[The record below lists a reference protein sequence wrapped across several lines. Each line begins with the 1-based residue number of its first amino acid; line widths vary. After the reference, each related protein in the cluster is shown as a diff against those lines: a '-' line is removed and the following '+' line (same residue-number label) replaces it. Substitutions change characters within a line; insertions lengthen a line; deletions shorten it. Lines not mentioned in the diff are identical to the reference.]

1 MEYLLGFVVG
11 LVIAGFLFTVVMI
24 ARAGSVGRASW
35 GLNVAGRANLDPSFA
50 NKVNELMGLPVQSL
64 PAPTSPAPAATSP
77 PPPPPSAAK
86 PKPTIAKP
94 NGEPLRLLALLQSEA
109 RLLDFLLEDIGGYQD
124 AQVGQ
129 AVRDI
134 HRKAQGVLK
143 QHLTLEPIVAGTEGD
158 QVTVPAGFD
167 PSAIRVL
174 GNVTG
179 QPPYTGEVQ
188 HPGWRVRELKLSP
201 LPAGQDAF
209 VVQPAEVQLA

>member
-11 LVIAGFLFTVVMI
+11 LVVAGFLFTVVMI

-35 GLNVAGRANLDPSFA
+35 GLTVAGRANLDPSFA
-50 NKVNELMGLPVQSL
+50 NKVNELMGLPAQAAA
-64 PAPTSPAPAATSP
+64 APTVPPPAAASP
-77 PPPPPSAAK
+77 
-86 PKPTIAKP
+86 PKPTVAKP
-94 NGEPLRLLALLQSEA
+94 TGEPLRLLALLQSEA
-109 RLLDFLLEDIGGYQD
+109 RLLDFLLEDINSATDQ
-124 AQVGQ
+124 QIGQ

-134 HRKAQGVLK
+134 QRKAQGVLK

-158 QVTVPAGFD
+158 KVTVPAGFD

-209 VVQPAEVQLA
+209 VVQPAEVQLS

>member
-1 MEYLLGFVVG
+1 MDYLLGFVVG
-11 LVIAGFLFTVVMI
+11 LVVAGFLFTVVMI
-24 ARAGSVGRASW
+24 ARAGSIGRASW

-50 NKVNELMGLPVQSL
+50 NKVNELMGLPVAAS
-64 PAPTSPAPAATSP
+64 APVSP
-77 PPPPPSAAK
+77 PPPTAVAVAPSK
-86 PKPTIAKP
+86 PAVTKPT
-94 NGEPLRLLALLQSEA
+94 GEPLRLLALLQSEA
-109 RLLDFLLEDIGGYQD
+109 RILDFLLEDIGSFEDSQI
-124 AQVGQ
+124 GQ

-134 HRKAQGVLK
+134 HRKSQAVLK
-143 QHLTLEPIVAGTEGD
+143 QHLVLEPIVAGAEGEK
-158 QVTVPAGFD
+158 VTVPAGFD

-209 VVQPAEVQLA
+209 VIQPAEVQLA

>member
-1 MEYLLGFVVG
+1 MDYLLGALGGFAV
-11 LVIAGFLFTVVMI
+11 AFFLFAVVLI
-24 ARAGSVGRASW
+24 ARAGSLGKASW
-35 GLNVAGRANLDPSFA
+35 GLNVAGRSNLDPGFA
-50 NKVNELMGLPVQSL
+50 DKVNALMGGTVPQSPVVPPP
-64 PAPTSPAPAATSP
+64 PAPTPKSVVV
-77 PPPPPSAAK
+77 
-86 PKPTIAKP
+86 KPT
-94 NGEPLRLLALLQSEA
+94 GEPLRLLALLQSEA
-109 RLLDFLLEDIGGYQD
+109 RIIDFLLEDIGSFED

-134 HRKAQGVLK
+134 HRKAQAVLK
-143 QHLTLEPIVAGTEGD
+143 QHLVLEPIVSGAEGEK
-158 QVTVPAGFD
+158 VTVPAGFD

-209 VVQPAEVQLA
+209 VIQPAEVQLA

>member
-11 LVIAGFLFTVVMI
+11 LVVAGFLFTVVMI
-24 ARAGSVGRASW
+24 ARAGSIGRASW
-35 GLNVAGRANLDPSFA
+35 GLNVAGRANLDPAFA
-50 NKVNELMGLPVQSL
+50 NKVNELMGLPVT
-64 PAPTSPAPAATSP
+64 APTVPPPPVASSP
-77 PPPPPSAAK
+77 PPPPKPLIEKPS
-86 PKPTIAKP
+86 
-94 NGEPLRLLALLQSEA
+94 GEPLRLLALLQTEA
-109 RLLDFLLEDIGGYQD
+109 RFLDFLLEDIGGYQD

-134 HRKAQGVLK
+134 HRKAQAVLK
-143 QHLTLEPIVAGTEGD
+143 QHLVLEPIVAGTEGD
-158 QVTVPAGFD
+158 KVTVPAGFD

-188 HPGWRVRELKLSP
+188 HPGWRVREVKLSP

>member
-24 ARAGSVGRASW
+24 ARAGSIGRASW

-50 NKVNELMGLPVQSL
+50 NKINELMGLPAQ
-64 PAPTSPAPAATSP
+64 AATIAP
-77 PPPPPSAAK
+77 PPPTAIAPP

-94 NGEPLRLLALLQSEA
+94 SGEPLRLLALLQSEA

-158 QVTVPAGFD
+158 KVTVPAGFD

-201 LPAGQDAF
+201 LPSGQDAF